1 MKTLFLIIVSI
12 LLCILI
18 LFTTKVDS
26 EHVPCVPIY
35 SDKYVKLI
43 NKPLPSEPQTPDQP
57 LISYE
62 RFYDEHMLKHLD
74 SVLFDESKYRLVMKE
89 TDNNVL
95 L

>member
-1 MKTLFLIIVSI
+1 MKTLSLIIVSI

-18 LFTTKVDS
+18 LTSADS
-26 EHVPCVPIY
+26 VHVPCVPIY
-35 SDKYVKLI
+35 SNKYVKLI
-43 NKPLPSEPQTPDQP
+43 NKPLPSEPQIPDQP

-74 SVLFDESKYRLVMKE
+74 SVLFDESKYRSVMKE
-89 TDNNVL
+89 TNNNVL